1 MERREITP
9 QVPAADPR
17 EAHARVTPAAAH
29 EAAREVF
36 LSGRRLD
43 MLELSRRL
51 GVGRTTL
58 YRWCGHRERLLSDV
72 IWSLTEERIHAFEA
86 ATVGLRGKERLR
98 EGIRLLMESAAHD
111 PALHA
116 FLRNETHAALRL
128 MTAPGAGDTLH
139 DRLIAE
145 LSRLIREENERTDL
159 HLRAEPEVVAMT
171 IVRVMEAFIYNDT
184 IARVEPRIDEAM
196 RVLDFLLS

>member
-1 MERREITP
+1 MEVRAKGPE
-9 QVPAADPR
+9 VPAAAPP
-17 EAHARVTPAAAH
+17 EAEGRVTPKDAYAAARAVYLAG
-29 EAAREVF
+29 E
-36 LSGRRLD
+36 RLD
-43 MLELSRRL
+43 MLDLARQL
-51 GVGRTTL
+51 GIGRTTL

-72 IWSLTEERIHAFEA
+72 IWSITEERIDGFDA
-86 ATVGLRGKERLR
+86 ATARLRGKERLR
-98 EGIRLLMESAAHD
+98 EGVRLFMESAAHD

-128 MTAPGAGDTLH
+128 MTAPGAGDTQH

-145 LSRLIREENERTDL
+145 LSRLIREENEREDL
-159 HLRAEPEVVAMT
+159 HLRAEPEIVAMT

-184 IARVEPRIDEAM
+184 IARVEPRLDEAM

>member
-1 MERREITP
+1 MKGPEL
-9 QVPAADPR
+9 PAARPH
-17 EAHARVTPAAAH
+17 EAQTRVRSTDARAAA
-29 EAAREVF
+29 RDVY

-43 MLELSRRL
+43 MLGLSRKL

-72 IWSLTEERIHAFEA
+72 IWSVTEDRIHAFET
-86 ATVGLRGKERLR
+86 ATVGLQGKERLR
-98 EGIRLLMESAAHD
+98 EGIRLFMESAAND

-128 MTAPGAGDTLH
+128 MTTSGAGDTQH
-139 DRLIAE
+139 DRLVAE
-145 LSRLIREENERTDL
+145 LARLIREENEREDM

-171 IVRVMEAFIYNDT
+171 LVRVMEAFIYNDT

-196 RVLDFLLS
+196 KVLDFLLS

>member
-1 MERREITP
+1 MEPSVKGAEL
-9 QVPAADPR
+9 
-17 EAHARVTPAAAH
+17 PAAAPG
-29 EAAREVF
+29 EAQRRVRPEDARAAARDVY
-36 LSGRRLD
+36 LSGQRLD
-43 MLELSRRL
+43 MLELSRKL

-58 YRWCGHRERLLSDV
+58 YRWCGHRERLLGDV
-72 IWSLTEERIHAFEA
+72 IWTVTEERIHAFEA
-86 ATVGLRGKERLR
+86 ATVGMKGKERLR
-98 EGIRLLMESAAHD
+98 EGVRLFMESAAND

-128 MTAPGAGDTLH
+128 MTAPGAGDTQH

-145 LSRLIREENERTDL
+145 LARLIREENQREDM

-184 IARVEPRIDEAM
+184 IARVEPRLDEAM